1 MATEHHPPIQFPCP
15 VKAKNCTGL
24 SQARFCMCL
33 TAHFVG
39 IRCSTSST
47 IPAMTAHY
55 GIFLFFFLLLLLL
68 FIFNIYVLA
77 VVITVISF
85 VRQVIKND
93 QRLTEYFRLYISNTF
108 LSILAVPN
116 KGVFLHYSNISYY
129 A

>member
-1 MATEHHPPIQFPCP
+1 
-15 VKAKNCTGL
+15 
-24 SQARFCMCL
+24 
-33 TAHFVG
+33 
-39 IRCSTSST
+39 
-47 IPAMTAHY
+47 MTAHY
-55 GIFLFFFLLLLLL
+55 GILLL

-77 VVITVISF
+77 VVITVISS

-116 KGVFLHYSNISYY
+116 KAVFLNYSNISCY